1 MRLEDIKS
9 VYFIGIGGIGMSA
22 IARWFKQR
30 NISVAGYDRTKTSLS
45 DKLGDE
51 GIQIHFEENIDLIGE
66 EFKVQE
72 STLVVYTPAVPDK
85 HLELKYFQKMEFT
98 VIKRSEVLGMISRG
112 HFTIAIAGT
121 HGKTTTSS
129 MVAHIFNQTEK
140 GCSAFVGGIMTN
152 YNTNMIYGEEDA
164 PVVVEADEFD
174 RSFHRLSPN
183 YAVVTS
189 VDPDHLDIY
198 GTTEEIQLAF
208 GEFVKKTSED
218 GHVLI
223 HYKAAEK
230 INNFFENRYYTY
242 GIDAGDYQAK
252 ALRAANGIY
261 YFNYHGKEV
270 IKDLKL
276 MVPGFHNVENAVA
289 AITVALDLGI
299 SGSAI
304 KEAIASYA
312 GVKRR
317 FEYIIKDEKMVY
329 IDDYAHHP
337 TEITSFLKSVKSLYP
352 EKTITAVFQPHL
364 FSRTNDFHID
374 FAESLELA
382 DDILLM
388 DIYPARELPMEG
400 VTSEIILDRIKKA
413 SKAIVP
419 RDQLISILDN
429 KSVEVLVTLGAGD
442 IDKEIEGL
450 KAHFIQKHGIE
461 A

>member
-9 VYFIGIGGIGMSA
+9 VYFVGIGGIGMSA

-30 NISVAGYDRTKTSLS
+30 TISVSGYDRMKTPLAE
-45 DKLGDE
+45 KLMDE

-66 EFKVQE
+66 AFRRKE
-72 STLVVYTPAVPDK
+72 STLVVYTPAVPHG
-85 HLELKYFQKMEFT
+85 HLELKYFQEMAFT
-98 VIKRSEVLGMISRG
+98 VMKRSEVLGMISRG
-112 HFTIAIAGT
+112 HYTIAVAGT

-152 YNTNMIYGEEDA
+152 YNTNMIYGGEDA
-164 PVVVEADEFD
+164 PVIVEADEFD

-198 GTTEEIQLAF
+198 GTVEDIQVAF
-208 GEFVKKTSED
+208 GEFIEKTAED
-218 GHVLI
+218 GNVLI
-223 HYKAAEK
+223 HYKSAEK
-230 INNFFENRYYTY
+230 INTLFENRFYTY

-252 ALRAANGIY
+252 AIRAANGIF

-304 KEAIASYA
+304 KETIATYA

-317 FEYIIKDEKMVY
+317 FEYVIKDEKMVY

-352 EKTITAVFQPHL
+352 GKKITAVFQPHL
-364 FSRTNDFHID
+364 FSRTNDFHVE
-374 FAESLELA
+374 FAQSLELA

-388 DIYPARELPMEG
+388 DIYPARELPMDG
-400 VTSEIILDRIKKA
+400 VTSEIILDKINKEN
-413 SKAIVP
+413 KAIVK
-419 RDQLISILDN
+419 REQLISTLDD

-450 KAHFIQKHGIE
+450 KAHFIQKHGIK